1 MDHDVYE
8 EQMIDMVNRHADE
21 SAKAQPKVAPA
32 QESVSAKLMAMTFWR
47 GTKTLI
53 LALIT
58 VAIFALTAN
67 SFLMVGSKAGWWAVV
82 AFLGG
87 IVLLFFA
94 AAFLYALGLVIGRK
108 GESK

>member
-1 MDHDVYE
+1 MDHNAYE
-8 EQMIDMVNRHADE
+8 EQMIDMVNHHADE
-21 SAKAQPKVAPA
+21 VAKSQPKVTTQA
-32 QESVSAKLMAMTFWR
+32 QSSTKAMAITFWR
-47 GTKTLI
+47 GIKTLV

-67 SFLMVGSKAGWWAVV
+67 SFLMVSAKTGWWAVV

-94 AAFLYALGLVIGRK
+94 ASFLYALGLVIGRK
-108 GESK
+108 GETK

>member
-21 SAKAQPKVAPA
+21 SAKAQPKVTT
-32 QESVSAKLMAMTFWR
+32 QEQVSGKLMAMTFWR

-108 GESK
+108 GETK